1 MILFFNSN
9 WFFSLDGVQ
18 VDGNVTLG
26 ENIAD
31 HGGLRIAEI
40 AYENWLN
47 QNNGFDASLPAL
59 DNFTPFQLFYLGYAL
74 PWCAVH
80 SDSMLRHQVCLQF
93 YYFIAILF
101 SLLFVSWLFT
111 LFFQVLKD
119 EHAPD
124 RFRVLGP
131 LSNSEKFSKVWGCST
146 EKNMNPIDKCNI
158 WGDYKEN

>member
-9 WFFSLDGVQ
+9 LFFSLDGVQ

-93 YYFIAILF
+93 YYISHFIFFTFCQLIVYIIF
-101 SLLFVSWLFT
+101 SGA
-111 LFFQVLKD
+111 
-119 EHAPD
+119 E
-124 RFRVLGP
+124 G
-131 LSNSEKFSKVWGCST
+131 
-146 EKNMNPIDKCNI
+146 
-158 WGDYKEN
+158 

>member
-1 MILFFNSN
+1 MLEEMAYRNIFKMILFFNSN
-9 WFFSLDGVQ
+9 LFSSLDGVQ

-80 SDSMLRHQVCLQF
+80 SDSMLRHQVCLLQF
-93 YYFIAILF
+93 YYIAILF
-101 SLLFVSWLFT
+101 SLLFVS
-111 LFFQVLKD
+111 
-119 EHAPD
+119 
-124 RFRVLGP
+124 
-131 LSNSEKFSKVWGCST
+131 
-146 EKNMNPIDKCNI
+146 
-158 WGDYKEN
+158 

>member
-1 MILFFNSN
+1 MRLTVYGSNTPLLGKYNHFSEIRSLCLKKKILVFKMILFFNSN
-9 WFFSLDGVQ
+9 LFFSLDGVQ

-101 SLLFVSWLFT
+101 SLLFVS
-111 LFFQVLKD
+111 
-119 EHAPD
+119 
-124 RFRVLGP
+124 
-131 LSNSEKFSKVWGCST
+131 
-146 EKNMNPIDKCNI
+146 
-158 WGDYKEN
+158 